1 MLSKLEQ
8 IQQFLPSAAPSLIDR
23 VKSVKHSCTAWFQFC
38 PDRLADRCTRS
49 RPQPRTPARPKD
61 GRQIIQ
67 CVGLTWGRYW
77 PSGQNTSWFILPLTH
92 TRKCWASG
100 GRREHGEY
108 LAVVGVLQDEDT
120 LGGGTVGWRSLGGTL
135 ALALAVTGALQEAVY
150 CLALNTVQKTN
161 IRLENRYTELTYQ
174 RISHTR
180 VH

>member
-1 MLSKLEQ
+1 MIESSQSSTAALLGSSFVLTDWPTAAHGAVPSHAL
-8 IQQFLPSAAPSLIDR
+8 LPVLRMAG
-23 VKSVKHSCTAWFQFC
+23 
-38 PDRLADRCTRS
+38 RS
-49 RPQPRTPARPKD
+49 FA
-61 GRQIIQ
+61 